1 MATLT
6 IDTYASISLLRDSG
20 FEEKQAKAVVDV
32 LTTADLNHVANK
44 QNLNDIQ
51 SALKQEIANLR
62 VDVITIKADLLKWI
76 IPLLLAQAG
85 TLLAL
90 INIL

>member
-44 QNLNDIQ
+44 QDLNDIQ

>member
-44 QNLNDIQ
+44 QDLNDIQ

-90 INIL
+90 IKIL

>member
-62 VDVITIKADLLKWI
+62 VDVIIIKADLLKWI

-90 INIL
+90 IKIL

>member
-6 IDTYASISLLRDSG
+6 IDTYASINLLRDSG

-44 QNLNDIQ
+44 QDLNDIQ

-90 INIL
+90 IKIL

>member
-1 MATLT
+1 
-6 IDTYASISLLRDSG
+6 LRDSG

-44 QNLNDIQ
+44 QDLNDIQ

-90 INIL
+90 IKIL